1 MIDRTRIKNSRYD
14 ILSEDQSK
22 IQQYIETEQ
31 KKDEKQKEKELKN
44 RKVSIEN
51 INLQENYDNQ
61 IQDGSNNI
69 VIYTVK
75 DNLTHNY
82 FHYFDMYWDAGD
94 CMSSVTLKMPK
105 TDTGNTKYWV
115 AYTGEVEIYTGN
127 NINKTTQSTTDK
139 NNSSTPET
147 YWDLQ
152 GLSPIF
158 RGEVGHIKEYQDVLE
173 IHIYSIGKR
182 FKQKMPDEFRQSYVN
197 NQNVRDTFQ
206 AICEFIGVKYICPPA
221 NPKTDEQ
228 PENDGTENDVNKQA
242 AQAAQVTANAISQAN
257 EKNKKNDTSGTNDT
271 SNVDDTTQNS
281 ASNSTD
287 QNTATNDQANVP
299 DGPQNGYSDISF
311 DANGA
316 IVHGSMT
323 IETSPDMAETLIEL
337 DEHPLEKYL
346 EDSTYVAVDV
356 KKFLNGEF
364 FDAIH
369 GNFLS
374 YGSITVEP
382 KSSSSSEMSTIGST
396 TPTTSTDN
404 SGSSENSSSNSYSG
418 STTGSSSSSNSSK
431 NGASGVWGQT
441 AKGSYYLT
449 KDAINKMSR
458 SEAWTRYQDGKKNNR
473 YTAATMSKLFQRS
486 FGITLT

>member
-22 IQQYIETEQ
+22 IQKYIEAEQ
-31 KKDEKQKEKELKN
+31 KKDPEQKEKDLKN
-44 RKVSIEN
+44 RKVSIET

-61 IQDGSNNI
+61 MEDGSNNI
-69 VIYTVK
+69 IIYTVK

-115 AYTGEVEIYTGN
+115 AYTGEVEVYTGN
-127 NINKTTQSTTDK
+127 NVNKTTQSTTDE

-152 GLSPIF
+152 GMSPIF
-158 RGEVGHIKEYQDVLE
+158 RGEIGRIKEYQDVLE
-173 IHIYSIGKR
+173 IHIDSIGKR

-221 NPKTDEQ
+221 SPKTDDQ
-228 PENDGTENDVNKQA
+228 PENDGTENDVNKKSEE
-242 AQAAQVTANAISQAN
+242 AAQVAANAIGKVNDENKSEENAAN
-257 EKNKKNDTSGTNDT
+257 NTSDIDNTAQNNDTN
-271 SNVDDTTQNS
+271 NAN
-281 ASNSTD
+281 
-287 QNTATNDQANVP
+287 QNTATNGQANTQ
-299 DGPQNGYSDISF
+299 DTPQNGYSDISF

-323 IETSPDMAETLIEL
+323 IETSPNMAETLIEL

-346 EDSTYVAVDV
+346 EDNTYVAVDV
-356 KKFLNGEF
+356 KKFLDGEF
-364 FDAIH
+364 FDTVH

-382 KSSSSSEMSTIGST
+382 KSSSSSEMSTMSGVNTQVPNGDATNTNDEST
-396 TPTTSTDN
+396 
-404 SGSSENSSSNSYSG
+404 
-418 STTGSSSSSNSSK
+418 SSSSSGNSSG
-431 NGASGVWGQT
+431 NSSSHSGVSGVWGKT

-458 SEAWTRYQDGKKNNR
+458 DEAWNRYQDGKKNNR

-486 FGITLT
+486 FGIWLI

>member
-22 IQQYIETEQ
+22 IQKYIETEQ
-31 KKDEKQKEKELKN
+31 KKDAKQKEKELKN
-44 RKVSIEN
+44 RKTSIET

-61 IQDGSNNI
+61 TEDGSNNI
-69 VIYTVK
+69 IIYTVK

-115 AYTGEVEIYTGN
+115 AYTGEVEVYTGN
-127 NINKTTQSTTDK
+127 NVSKTTQSTTDE

-152 GLSPIF
+152 GMSPIF
-158 RGEVGHIKEYQDVLE
+158 RGEIGRIKEYQDVLE
-173 IHIYSIGKR
+173 IHIDSIGKR

-221 NPKTDEQ
+221 SPKTKDQ
-228 PENDGTENDVNKQA
+228 PENDGTENDVNTKA
-242 AQAAQVTANAISQAN
+242 AEAAQVAADAISKVN
-257 EKNKKNDTSGTNDT
+257 DKNKSEENSVNSGSDID
-271 SNVDDTTQNS
+271 STTQNNDN
-281 ASNSTD
+281 NSTD
-287 QNTATNDQANVP
+287 QNTLTNDQANTQ
-299 DGPQNGYSDISF
+299 DTPQNGYTDIFF

-316 IVHGSMT
+316 ITHNSVT
-323 IETSPDMAETLIEL
+323 IETSPNMIDTLIEL
-337 DEHPLEKYL
+337 NEHPLEKYL

-356 KKFLNGEF
+356 KKFLDGEF
-364 FDAIH
+364 FDTIH

-382 KSSSSSEMSTIGST
+382 QSASSSEMSTVGGSNT
-396 TPTTSTDN
+396 TTSNTNNDESSESGNSTNNSSSGGSSNTTSTA
-404 SGSSENSSSNSYSG
+404 GV
-418 STTGSSSSSNSSK
+418 
-431 NGASGVWGQT
+431 SGVWGKT

-458 SEAWTRYQDGKKNNR
+458 EEAWNRYQDGKKNNR

-486 FGITLT
+486 FGIVLT